1 MMATIIDGVIIV
13 LLIGSITYGYLVSR
27 KVRLLM
33 ATLKEL
39 EPLVDEFS
47 SAVDKSQS
55 SVAQMRE
62 NITVAEQSAQPEPA
76 PVPEPAPAP
85 RTEEAAFSSRRGTPP
100 APEMPGLRRVRDKKE
115 LVRAFFDSADTA
127 RA

>member
-1 MMATIIDGVIIV
+1 MLAAIIDAVIIV

-39 EPLVDEFS
+39 EPLVEEFS
-47 SAVDKSQS
+47 SAVDKSEY
-55 SVAQMRE
+55 SVLQMRQNLE
-62 NITVAEQSAQPEPA
+62 VAERRPEPA
-76 PVPEPAPAP
+76 PEPEPQPQP
-85 RTEEAAFSSRRGTPP
+85 QMDTAFSSRRHVPVPP
-100 APEMPGLRRVRDKKE
+100 EQPGVRMVRDKKD
-115 LVRAFFDSADTA
+115 LVRAFFDTAETA

>member
-1 MMATIIDGVIIV
+1 MATIIDGVIIV

-62 NITVAEQSAQPEPA
+62 NISVAEQSAQPEPA

>member
-1 MMATIIDGVIIV
+1 MATIIDGVIIV

-62 NITVAEQSAQPEPA
+62 NITVTEQSAQPEPA
-76 PVPEPAPAP
+76 PMPEPAPAP

>member
-1 MMATIIDGVIIV
+1 MATIIDGVIIV

-76 PVPEPAPAP
+76 PMPEPAPAP

>member
-1 MMATIIDGVIIV
+1 MATIIDGVIIV

-76 PVPEPAPAP
+76 PMPEPAPSP

>member
-1 MMATIIDGVIIV
+1 MAAIIDSVIIL

-33 ATLKEL
+33 VTLREL

-47 SAVDKSQS
+47 SAVDKSQT

-62 NITVAEQSAQPEPA
+62 TIEVSEKAPEPEA
-76 PVPEPAPAP
+76 ATAPAP
-85 RTEEAAFSSRRGTPP
+85 EKAAFSTRRAAPPTP
-100 APEMPGLRRVRDKKE
+100 EIPGLRHVRNKKE
-115 LVRAFFDSADTA
+115 LVRAFFDSTDTA
-127 RA
+127 RV